1 MKEWSRVH
9 FGDIQRRIKDT
20 VVELNALD
28 IKEEALPLTDGE
40 KQRIIEL
47 QDIFW
52 LVSRQNESLLMQ
64 KSRSKWL
71 LEGDTNSK
79 YFHSLINWEE
89 EEELFKRPLCGWHMD

>member
-1 MKEWSRVH
+1 M
-9 FGDIQRRIKDT
+9 
-20 VVELNALD
+20 VELNALD

-89 EEELFKRPLCGWHMD
+89 EEELF